1 MRSAAVKLLM
11 ESSGTAKKTKLTDE
25 VMFININSSPKSFMN
40 KFANVITQPGMSES
54 FVEIVLK

>member
-1 MRSAAVKLLM
+1 M